1 MYVKTYLKTL
11 RRFMTKLSAESPMG
25 MLNAVA
31 PWNMELMSSTFEV
44 SHALMFSLKPSKS
57 LKRPLLR
64 VKMQLHLFL
73 SELWKMTWLVQ

>member
-1 MYVKTYLKTL
+1 MNQCA
-11 RRFMTKLSAESPMG
+11 AERPMG

-44 SHALMFSLKPSKS
+44 SHALMFSLKSSKS

-73 SELWKMTWLVQ
+73 SEVRKMTWLVQ